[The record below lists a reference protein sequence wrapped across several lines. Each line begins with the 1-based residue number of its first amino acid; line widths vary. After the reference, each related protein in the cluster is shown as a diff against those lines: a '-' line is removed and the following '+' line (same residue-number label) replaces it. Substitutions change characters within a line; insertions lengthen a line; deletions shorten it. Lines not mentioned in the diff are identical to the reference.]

1 MSLLINGVSGH
12 LGRRVAE
19 LVLERT
25 SDVVLLTRTPEA
37 ISGLDAEVRFADFDD
52 PSSLDAAFV
61 GGTRMLLVSLPVVG
75 ARVPQQKA
83 AIAAAARAG
92 VEHVAYTSILN
103 PTPVNASAV
112 AEEHR
117 ETEEALAASG
127 LAWTFLRNSIYA
139 DLQPSS
145 AQAALSSGQLVTNAG
160 EGRTSYVTREDC
172 ARVAAEVLL
181 GEGHVDQ
188 AYDITGPEALNA
200 ADLAAL
206 YAEVGGR
213 PVEVLQVD
221 DGAYVAGLVEHA
233 GLPPALA
240 AVYTTFGIATRE
252 GALSAVTDTVQ
263 RLTGR
268 APGTV
273 REVLAA
279 ALR

>member
-1 MSLLINGVSGH
+1 MSLLINGVSGQ

-19 LVLERT
+19 LALERT

-37 ISGLDAEVRFADFDD
+37 VSGLDAEVRRADFDD
-52 PSSLDAAFV
+52 PASLDTAFA
-61 GGTRMLLVSLPVVG
+61 GGTRMLLVSLPAVG
-75 ARVPQQKA
+75 ARVPQHKA

-92 VEHVAYTSILN
+92 VGHVAYTSILN
-103 PTPVNASAV
+103 PTPANASAV

-127 LAWTFLRNSIYA
+127 LAYTFLRNSIYA
-139 DLQPSS
+139 DLQPTS
-145 AQAALSSGQLVTNAG
+145 ARAALASGQLVTNAG
-160 EGRTSYVTREDC
+160 DGRTSYVTREDC

-181 GEGHVDQ
+181 GDGHENQ
-188 AYDITGPEALNA
+188 AYDVTGPEALNA

-206 YAEVGGR
+206 YAELGGK
-213 PVEVLQVD
+213 PVEVLHVD
-221 DGAYVAGLVEHA
+221 DAAYAAGLAEHA

-252 GALSAVTDTVQ
+252 GALSDVTDTVR

-273 REVLAA
+273 RDVLAA
-279 ALR
+279 AL